1 MSGVKEV
8 VNGVTNYY
16 GPRKRFDTQAGQIGT
31 TGSEKQLVIFFDG
44 TNISQVRATLPV
56 GAVIHGNTVVEIAE
70 AFNLGGTT
78 PVLNIGL
85 VGTEG
90 TNRLAQISEAQAEA
104 TGTYSIAPAGSLAV
118 NTPLTAAADIRV
130 ALGGGGSNTI
140 GAVGQAKVIVR
151 YTTI

>member
-31 TGSEKQLVIFFDG
+31 TGAEKQLVIFFDG
-44 TNISQVRATLPV
+44 ANFSQVRATLPA
-56 GAVIHGNTVVEIAE
+56 GAVLSGQPVIEITE

-78 PVLNIGL
+78 PVINIG
-85 VGTEG
+85 VHGTEG
-90 TNRLAQISEAQAEA
+90 TNRIAQLSEAQAEA
-104 TGTYSIAPAGSLAV
+104 VGTYSVASAGTLAL
-118 NTPLTAAADIRV
+118 NTPLAAAADIRV
-130 ALGGGGSNTI
+130 ALGGTSPTSTG
-140 GAVGQAKVIVR
+140 VGQAKVICM

>member
-31 TGSEKQLVIFFDG
+31 TGAEKQLVIFFDG
-44 TNISQVRATLPV
+44 ANFSQVRATLPA
-56 GAVIHGNTVVEIAE
+56 GAVIQDNIVVEITE

-78 PVLNIGL
+78 PVINIGL

-90 TNRLAQISEAQAEA
+90 TNRIAQLSEAQAEA
-104 TGTYSIAPAGSLAV
+104 IGTYSVASAGTLAV
-118 NTPLTAAADIRV
+118 NTPLAAAADIRI
-130 ALGGGGSNTI
+130 ALGGTSPTALPVGG
-140 GAVGQAKVIVR
+140 GKVVVR